1 MIIPKNLFL
10 YFILCLFLITACT
23 ASTDKKDTEN
33 SSASGD
39 SLINYLKIEK
49 VLSEE
54 EIEKQKFN
62 KENEDWVNEFVNKD
76 FLLGHFTYRQRQ
88 ENPLF
93 VKIDSEYTERTIYLI
108 HPVYEAYKKMYKAA
122 LADNVYLL
130 ITSGHR
136 IFSEQVYEW
145 ELRWNNPRTET
156 IFKNDVDKAKYLL
169 QYRAMPGTTR
179 HHWGT
184 DIDLNSFDLAYFQ
197 TQEGQ
202 KVYNWLTGNAKKYGF
217 YQPYTALDEK
227 RPAGYQEEKWHWSYK
242 PLSRLMLA
250 KYLELVSI
258 DDIVGFE
265 GDKAAQKLPIISEWV
280 CGVNP
285 QIKEED

>member
-1 MIIPKNLFL
+1 MPIPKNLFIC
-10 YFILCLFLITACT
+10 FILCLFLITACT

-39 SLINYLKIEK
+39 SLINYLEIEK

-62 KENEDWVNEFVNKD
+62 KENEDWVKEFVNKD
-76 FLLGHFTYRQRQ
+76 FLLGNFTYKQRQ

-93 VKIDSEYTERTIYLI
+93 VKVGSEHTERAIYLI
-108 HPVYEAYKKMYKAA
+108 HPVYVAYKKMYEAA
-122 LADNVYLL
+122 LADSVHLL

-156 IFKNDVDKAKYLL
+156 VFKDEVDKARYLL

-202 KVYNWLTGNAKKYGF
+202 KVYNWLKENAKKYGF
-217 YQPYTALDEK
+217 YQPYTVLDEK
-227 RPAGYQEEKWHWSYK
+227 RPTGYQEEKWHWSYK
-242 PLSRLMLA
+242 PLSRLVLE

-258 DDIVGFE
+258 DDIVGFK
-265 GDKAAQKLPIISEWV
+265 GDKAAKKLPIISEWV

-285 QIKEED
+285 QINEKD